1 VGALGAAAMAAQP
14 ATERTSASR
23 RAKRTIVLKCS
34 GSAAQRASE
43 LWRHNSDG
51 ARTGQTES
59 ALRVAAVHH
68 AAVGSL
74 EGRTAL
80 ITGAARGIGRATAVR
95 LARDGAKIA
104 INYKGNTEAAAEAK
118 RLVEQTGSTA
128 SLIRGDV
135 SVDADAE
142 RVVKAAL
149 AFGEG
154 RLDILVNNAG
164 ITRDNLLIRMSAEEW
179 DAVLDL
185 NLRGAF
191 LVTKAAMRPMMK
203 QRGGR
208 IVNVSSV
215 AGVAGNA
222 GQANYAA
229 AKAGL
234 IGFTKTVAREMASRN
249 ITCNAVAPGFVPTD
263 LTNALLK
270 QMEETILKQI
280 PLGRFGTVDDVAGA
294 IAFLASDEAAYITG
308 QVIVV
313 DGGMVT

>member
-1 VGALGAAAMAAQP
+1 V
-14 ATERTSASR
+14 SS
-23 RAKRTIVLKCS
+23 LK
-34 GSAAQRASE
+34 
-43 LWRHNSDG
+43 
-51 ARTGQTES
+51 
-59 ALRVAAVHH
+59 
-68 AAVGSL
+68 
-74 EGRTAL
+74 GRTAL
-80 ITGAARGIGRATAVR
+80 ITGAARGIGRATGVR
-95 LARDGAKIA
+95 LARDGARVA
-104 INYKGNTEAAAEAK
+104 INFKGNAEAAAEAK
-118 RLVEQTGSTA
+118 RLVEAAGSTA
-128 SLIRGDV
+128 VTIQGDV

-142 RVVKAAL
+142 RVVKDAV

-154 RLDILVNNAG
+154 KLDILVNNAG
-164 ITRDNLLIRMSAEEW
+164 ITRDDLLIRMTSQAW
-179 DAVLDL
+179 DEVLDL

-191 LVTKAAMRPMMK
+191 LITRAAMRPMMK
-203 QRGGR
+203 ARYGR

-215 AGVAGNA
+215 AGVSGNA

-280 PLGRFGTVDDVAGA
+280 PLGRFGTVEDVANT
-294 IAFLASDEAAYITG
+294 IAFLVSDDASYITG
-308 QVIVV
+308 QVVQI

>member
-1 VGALGAAAMAAQP
+1 M
-14 ATERTSASR
+14 
-23 RAKRTIVLKCS
+23 
-34 GSAAQRASE
+34 
-43 LWRHNSDG
+43 
-51 ARTGQTES
+51 
-59 ALRVAAVHH
+59 
-68 AAVGSL
+68 SL

-80 ITGAARGIGRATAVR
+80 ITGGWRGIGRATAIR
-95 LARDGAKIA
+95 LAREGARIA
-104 INYKGNTEAAAEAK
+104 INYKGNAEAAEEAK
-118 RLVEQTGSTA
+118 RLVEKGGGKA
-128 SLIRGDV
+128 ALIQGDV
-135 SVDADAE
+135 SVDDQAE
-142 RVVKAAL
+142 NVVKAAL

-164 ITRDNLLIRMSAEEW
+164 ITRDNLLVRMSAEDW
-179 DAVLDL
+179 DAVVDL

-203 QRGGR
+203 QRSGR

-222 GQANYAA
+222 GQANYAS

-234 IGFTKTVAREMASRN
+234 IGFTKTVAREMAVRN

-263 LTNALLK
+263 LTKALLK

-280 PLGRFGTVDDVAGA
+280 PLGRFGTVEDVANA
-294 IAFLASDEAAYITG
+294 IAFLASDEASYITG

-313 DGGMVT
+313 DGGMVTA

>member
-1 VGALGAAAMAAQP
+1 M
-14 ATERTSASR
+14 T
-23 RAKRTIVLKCS
+23 
-34 GSAAQRASE
+34 
-43 LWRHNSDG
+43 
-51 ARTGQTES
+51 
-59 ALRVAAVHH
+59 
-68 AAVGSL
+68 L

-80 ITGAARGIGRATAVR
+80 ITGAGRGIGRATAIR
-95 LARDGAKIA
+95 LARDGARIA
-104 INYKGNTEAAAEAK
+104 INYKGNEEAAAEAK
-118 RLVEQTGSTA
+118 RLVEQGGGTA
-128 SLIRGDV
+128 TLIQGDV
-135 SVDADAE
+135 SIDGQAE
-142 RVVKAAL
+142 NVVKAAL

-164 ITRDNLLIRMSAEEW
+164 ITRDNLLMRMSAEDW
-179 DAVLDL
+179 DAVIDL

-191 LVTKAAMRPMMK
+191 LVTKAAMRPMVK

-222 GQANYAA
+222 GQANYAS

-263 LTNALLK
+263 LTTALLK

-280 PLGRFGTVDDVAGA
+280 PLGRFGTVEDVANA
-294 IAFLASDEAAYITG
+294 IAFLVSDEASYITG
-308 QVIVV
+308 QVLVV
-313 DGGMVT
+313 DGGMVTA